1 VERRG
6 GVFAAMAA
14 AIAWLIGRPQP
25 VAHALIVSAPDH
37 TVYDPECGVRSV
49 QAADLILPTEQL
61 DAIWDPMHLERLRRS
76 YWRWLSRATLGIVQ
90 VDYQEHARVVKALR
104 LIPLLTFK
112 EPEYEMS
119 ADRGIVRWRI
129 EKGDARR
136 QGGPR
141 RRRLPRDRRQAP
153 AVEGLSRLVDLPRR
167 GRGRELLPA
176 IASTISRWLY
186 ENTQSR
192 IHVLVTHGFLRG
204 LARLDLAESKASASP
219 TSPTCRTPSRRASNL
234 PEALR
239 PDQLPELGPVVPG
252 RDPADR
258 ARPRA
263 HDERLGGG

>member
-1 VERRG
+1 V
-6 GVFAAMAA
+6 A
-14 AIAWLIGRPQP
+14 LGRPQP

-37 TVYDPECGVRSV
+37 TVYDPQCGVRSV
-49 QAADLILPTEQL
+49 QAADLILPTDAL
-61 DAIWDPMHLERLRRS
+61 DAIWDPTHLERLART
-76 YWRWLSRATLGIVQ
+76 YWRWLSRATGGVVQ
-90 VDYQEHARVVKALR
+90 VDYQEHGRQVKALG

-129 EKGDARR
+129 ERG
-136 QGGPR
+136 
-141 RRRLPRDRRQAP
+141 
-153 AVEGLSRLVDLPRR
+153 VLVAKA
-167 GRGRELLPA
+167 GRGGAGYLEIDVKRQESKDYPGSSICHVEVEVANFYPA

-219 TSPTCRTPSRRASNL
+219 TSPTCRTPSGARATYPRRSVPISCLSLDRSCRA
-234 PEALR
+234 EIG
-239 PDQLPELGPVVPG
+239 GPC
-252 RDPADR
+252 
-258 ARPRA
+258 RPRA